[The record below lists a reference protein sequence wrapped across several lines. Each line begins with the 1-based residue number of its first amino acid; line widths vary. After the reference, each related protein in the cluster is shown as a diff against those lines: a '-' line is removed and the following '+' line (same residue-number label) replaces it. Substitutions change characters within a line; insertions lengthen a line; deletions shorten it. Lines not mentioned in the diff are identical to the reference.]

1 MMNAAHVWISGRIV
15 PADEAVVS
23 VFDRSFL
30 YGDGLFETIRWSNG
44 KPFRW
49 KAHLDR
55 LFSGAA
61 FLGIQIPFSPAELI
75 SATTALAAHNTLGEG
90 VVRIHLTRGSG
101 LRGYS
106 PSGANSPAVVIT
118 THADSKG
125 PEIGMRRWT
134 LKTSPYRVPAGDPL
148 SGFKTANKLLQIA
161 ARADAEAGGFNDA
174 LLLNADGFVAES
186 STGNVFWF
194 VAGYLH
200 TPVLETGALPG
211 VTRAAVIELA
221 RSSGILVTEARATR
235 EQLTSADGAF
245 LTMSGLGLVE
255 VVRLDET
262 AIPSSPHTSVLLEA
276 YRQLLVAETA

>member
-1 MMNAAHVWISGRIV
+1 MSAEHVWLSGRIV
-15 PADEAVVS
+15 PAHEAVVS

-49 KAHLDR
+49 NAHLDR
-55 LFSGAA
+55 LVSAA
-61 FLGIQIPFSPAELI
+61 AVLGIQSPFSPEELT
-75 SATTALAAHNTLGEG
+75 SAATALAVRNKLAEG
-90 VVRIHLTRGSG
+90 VVRLHLTRGIG

-125 PEIGMRRWT
+125 AENGMRRWS
-134 LKTSPYRVPAGDPL
+134 LKTSPYRVPAADPL
-148 SGFKTANKLLQIA
+148 TGFKTANKLLQIA

-174 LLLNADGFVAES
+174 LILNADGFVAES
-186 STGNVFWF
+186 STGNIFWIE
-194 VAGYLH
+194 AGVLH
-200 TPVLETGALPG
+200 TPALKTGALPG

-221 RSSGILVTEARATR
+221 RSSGIRVNETLATG
-235 EQLTSADGAF
+235 EQLKSAAGAF

-255 VVRLDET
+255 IVRLDET
-262 AIPSSPHTSVLLEA
+262 PIPSSPHTSALLEA
-276 YRQLLVAETA
+276 YRQMLAAETA